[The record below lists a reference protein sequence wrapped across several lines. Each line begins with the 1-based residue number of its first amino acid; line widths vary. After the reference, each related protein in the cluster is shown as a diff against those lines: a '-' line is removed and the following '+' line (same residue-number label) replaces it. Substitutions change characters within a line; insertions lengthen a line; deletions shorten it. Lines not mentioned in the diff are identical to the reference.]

1 MALESPVSVLF
12 NSDGY
17 EIAVKDGLAL
27 AANSAGLLI
36 AGSDGTDT
44 HYIALD
50 SSGRSLV
57 VGAGTAGSPAGGVL
71 SIQGTAGTGDELK
84 VMGHVDIDNFPAD
97 FSVVQDDASELLAS
111 VGGLGASG
119 AALVGNPVRIGAS
132 DGTNTLDLLAD
143 SAGRLLVVGAAGDG
157 EALAGAPVRI
167 GASDG
172 TNTQNILSD
181 SDGRLVMVGAAADG
195 AAVSG
200 APVRMA
206 GADAGDITRDILTDS
221 DGRIIMAGAAAD
233 GAALAGAPVRIGASD
248 GTNTQ
253 DVLSDDQGRLVMVGA
268 AAAGSA
274 PSGFPVLMAGWD
286 GTNVQTFKLDSNGA
300 LQINEVKP
308 AAATVSS
315 SSASTTS
322 AELLASNA
330 DREGGM
336 VYNDSNRPL
345 YIKLGG
351 AASTSS
357 FSVKVGAMGYFEI
370 PAGFTGS
377 LHGVWDDAAASGAA
391 RCTELEA

>member
-1 MALESPVSVLF
+1 MSLESPVSVLF

-27 AANSAGLLI
+27 AANSAALLI

-57 VGAGTAGSPAGGVL
+57 VGAGTAGSPDGGVL
-71 SIQGTAGTGDELK
+71 SVQGTAGEGDELK

-97 FSVVQDDASELLAS
+97 FSVVQDNASELLAS

-132 DGTNTLDLLAD
+132 DGTNTRDIMSDASGRLISVGAADAGSAPAGAPVRMGASDGSLTTDILSD
-143 SAGRLLVVGAAGDG
+143 SAGRLISVGAADAGSAPAGAPVRMGGSDG
-157 EALAGAPVRI
+157 SLTTDILTDADGRLLVSGAAASGSAVAGAPVRI
-167 GASDG
+167 GGSDG
-172 TNTQNILSD
+172 
-181 SDGRLVMVGAAADG
+181 AD
-195 AAVSG
+195 
-200 APVRMA
+200 
-206 GADAGDITRDILTDS
+206 TRDILTDT
-221 DGRIIMAGAAAD
+221 A
-233 GAALAGAPVRIGASD
+233 
-248 GTNTQ
+248 
-253 DVLSDDQGRLVMVGA
+253 GRLITVGA

-274 PSGFPVLMAGWD
+274 PVGNPVLMAGWD

-308 AAATVSS
+308 ASAAVSS
-315 SSASTTS
+315 SSASTSS
-322 AELLASNA
+322 AELLAANA
-330 DREGGM
+330 DREGAM

-345 YIKLGG
+345 FIKLGG

-357 FSVKVGAMGYFEI
+357 FSVKVGAMGYFEV
-370 PAGFTGS
+370 PSGFTGAV
-377 LHGVWDDAAASGAA
+377 HGVWGDADASGAA
-391 RCTELEA
+391 RMTELEA

>member
-27 AANSAGLLI
+27 AANSAALLI

-44 HYIALD
+44 HYISLD
-50 SSGRSLV
+50 SDGRQLV
-57 VGAGTAGSPAGGVL
+57 VGAGTAGTPAGGVL

-132 DGTNTLDLLAD
+132 DGTNTRDLLSD
-143 SAGRLLVVGAAGDG
+143 SAGRLLVVGAA
-157 EALAGAPVRI
+157 
-167 GASDG
+167 
-172 TNTQNILSD
+172 D
-181 SDGRLVMVGAAADG
+181 S
-195 AAVSG
+195 
-200 APVRMA
+200 
-206 GADAGDITRDILTDS
+206 
-221 DGRIIMAGAAAD
+221 

-248 GTNTQ
+248 GTNAI
-253 DVLSDDQGRLVMVGA
+253 DVLADAAGRLVMVGAADAGSAVAGAPVRMGGSDGTDTTDILTDVDGRLLISGAAADGSAVAGSPVRIGASDSSDVTRDILSDDQGRLIMVGA

-274 PSGFPVLMAGWD
+274 PSGSPVLMAGWD

-336 VYNDSNRPL
+336 IYNDSNRPL
-345 YIKLGG
+345 YLKLGG
-351 AASTSS
+351 SASTAS

-370 PAGFTGS
+370 PSGFTGS
-377 LHGVWDDAAASGAA
+377 IHGVWDDAAASGAA